1 VTWNHHPKETE
12 MRRSTLTKRLVLA
25 AGIPA
30 AAAAGVLL
38 AAGTSAAS
46 SHTAPTHAVS
56 AQTTRQALVTHERRD
71 AVEPKRHH
79 HAEPGD
85 ARGRAN
91 EPGEDVRGHDG
102 EAEQGNDRGHDQGDD
117 SSGHG
122 SDHSGSG
129 HDGSGDD

>member
-1 VTWNHHPKETE
+1 
-12 MRRSTLTKRLVLA
+12 
-25 AGIPA
+25 
-30 AAAAGVLL
+30 L

-46 SHTAPTHAVS
+46 SITAPIDAV
-56 AQTTRQALVTHERRD
+56 AAKTTRSAVVTHERRD
-71 AVEPKRHH
+71 AVEATRHH

-85 ARGRAN
+85 ARGRAR

-102 EAEQGNDRGHDQGDD
+102 EAEQGDDRGHDQADQGNN
-117 SSGHG
+117 SSGND

>member
-1 VTWNHHPKETE
+1 VTWNHHPKETDVT
-12 MRRSTLTKRLVLA
+12 RSTLTKRLTLA

-38 AAGTSAAS
+38 AASTSSA
-46 SHTAPTHAVS
+46 SHTTPIHTVA
-56 AQTTRQALVTHERRD
+56 AQTTRSAFVTHERRD
-71 AVEPKRHH
+71 AVRPRRHH

-102 EAEQGNDRGHDQGDD
+102 ETEQGDD
-117 SSGHG
+117 NSGDG

>member
-1 VTWNHHPKETE
+1 MV
-12 MRRSTLTKRLVLA
+12 A
-25 AGIPA
+25 
-30 AAAAGVLL
+30 
-38 AAGTSAAS
+38 
-46 SHTAPTHAVS
+46 
-56 AQTTRQALVTHERRD
+56 AQTRSAVVTHERRD
-71 AVEPKRHH
+71 AVAPKRHH

-102 EAEQGNDRGHDQGDD
+102 QAEQGDDRGQSGDQSGDQGDD